1 MASLTMTKHVIQE
14 KIQLEQQT
22 NKEKKKYMNVY
33 NKKSEFT

>member
-22 NKEKKKYMNVY
+22 NKEEKNIWTFII
-33 NKKSEFT
+33 KKSEFT

>member
-22 NKEKKKYMNVY
+22 NKEGKKY
-33 NKKSEFT
+33 ERL

>member
-22 NKEKKKYMNVY
+22 NKEKKIYMNVY
-33 NKKSEFT
+33 NKKK